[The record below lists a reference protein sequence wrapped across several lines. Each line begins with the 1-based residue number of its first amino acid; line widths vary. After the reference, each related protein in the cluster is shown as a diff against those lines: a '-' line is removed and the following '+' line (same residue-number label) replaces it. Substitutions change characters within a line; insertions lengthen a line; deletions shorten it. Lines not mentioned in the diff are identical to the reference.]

1 MPPSVPLFRRQE
13 PEPPGDP
20 TRCLFLPRS
29 AIRALVELGGSN
41 DTILT
46 LSVRSSALR
55 NASVSWGPTYRFVP
69 ASPTPA
75 IASWRTRRLR

>member
-41 DTILT
+41 DTM
-46 LSVRSSALR
+46 
-55 NASVSWGPTYRFVP
+55 PT
-69 ASPTPA
+69 
-75 IASWRTRRLR
+75 

>member
-1 MPPSVPLFRRQE
+1 MTLDDELLLRRQELTHGAGWVRRQPSSEVGQE

-41 DTILT
+41 DTIP
-46 LSVRSSALR
+46 S
-55 NASVSWGPTYRFVP
+55 
-69 ASPTPA
+69 
-75 IASWRTRRLR
+75 